1 MTGSQNINYKEKVK
15 VYCDNCGKE
24 IEKIP
29 SLTHNINKQ
38 GENHN
43 FCSYEC
49 YWKFRKNIMLV
60 INYIILE
67 KRWTKIFAIR

>member
-43 FCSYEC
+43 PVLMNVIGSFV
-49 YWKFRKNIMLV
+49 KNIMLV

>member
-1 MTGSQNINYKEKVK
+1 MKGSQNINYKEKIK
-15 VYCDNCGKE
+15 VHCDNCGKE

-38 GENHN
+38 GETITFVLMNVIGN
-43 FCSYEC
+43 FV
-49 YWKFRKNIMLV
+49 KNIMSV